1 MSICPVSRCSAPRHM
16 GGGWAV
22 CKSCADELR
31 KNLAEAPAI
40 ARELEITLARLR
52 SNAPRDGG
60 HASPNRLP
68 YVPEASEAT
77 WVLRNTLVGW
87 IRDLDEN
94 PANHP
99 VDTIEAMATW
109 LLGRMNDLLVH
120 PAAQEVVE
128 EIAAAVGRPVTTRPR
143 HMLPAEAEGA
153 DPTPWSRG
161 RAKVGEELYDNPAE
175 RMFLGRCPTCEA
187 EDIYAP
193 KGDTVAKCQGCEA
206 MHEVAHLNAGLLL
219 LLSDKLL
226 TVREIAHAYASLDD
240 GHLIR
245 TENLLNRWVER
256 GALRPHGVNL
266 KGREIYPFGEVR
278 GRLKDATTRRSAKV
292 ACGVIPVVSF

>member
-1 MSICPVSRCSAPRHM
+1 MSICPVSRCASPRHP
-16 GGGWAV
+16 GWSV
-22 CKSCADELR
+22 CRPCSNELR

-68 YVPEASEAT
+68 YVPEASEAQY
-77 WVLRNTLVGW
+77 VLRSCLVGW

-99 VDTIEAMATW
+99 ADTIEAMATW

-143 HMLPAEAEGA
+143 HMLPAATEGA

-161 RAKVGEELYDNPAE
+161 RAKVGEELYDNFPP
-175 RMFLGRCPTCEA
+175 RMFLGPCECGD
-187 EDIYAP
+187 DIYTA
-193 KGDTVAKCQGCEA
+193 GEQLTARCAGCDAEYSVTDRMLA
-206 MHEVAHLNAGLLL
+206 IEEEVATLLMPIRQIARIAAFLGDHQDTARSERRLNL
-219 LLSDKLL
+219 
-226 TVREIAHAYASLDD
+226 
-240 GHLIR
+240 
-245 TENLLNRWVER
+245 WV
-256 GALRPHGVNL
+256 H
-266 KGREIYPFGEVR
+266 R
-278 GRLKDATTRRSAKV
+278 GRLKRAGVDREGRATYRYRQALDLLDDVRDSPL
-292 ACGVIPVVSF
+292 PVVVKYGLVCDSYG

>member
-1 MSICPVSRCSAPRHM
+1 MSICPVSRCDHPRHQ
-16 GGGWAV
+16 GWAI
-22 CKSCADELR
+22 CRPCSNELR
-31 KNLAEAPAI
+31 RNLAEAPAI

-87 IRDLDEN
+87 IRDLEDN
-94 PANHP
+94 PAHHP
-99 VDTIEAMATW
+99 ADTIEAMATW

-143 HMLPAEAEGA
+143 HMLPAVLGATEAI
-153 DPTPWSRG
+153 PWSRG

-187 EDIYAP
+187 EDIY
-193 KGDTVAKCQGCEA
+193 
-206 MHEVAHLNAGLLL
+206 
-219 LLSDKLL
+219 
-226 TVREIAHAYASLDD
+226 
-240 GHLIR
+240 
-245 TENLLNRWVER
+245 VEP
-256 GALRPHGVNL
+256 GALRVECHGCAAEHDVSDLRDVLRTRLTDRLCTASEAASYLFVLGVSRDHQRTRHLIVVWTERKRLFKHAGPEGNL
-266 KGREIYPFGEVR
+266 LYRFGEIEAR
-278 GRLKDATTRRSAKV
+278 MAERTAMGA
-292 ACGVIPVVSF
+292 